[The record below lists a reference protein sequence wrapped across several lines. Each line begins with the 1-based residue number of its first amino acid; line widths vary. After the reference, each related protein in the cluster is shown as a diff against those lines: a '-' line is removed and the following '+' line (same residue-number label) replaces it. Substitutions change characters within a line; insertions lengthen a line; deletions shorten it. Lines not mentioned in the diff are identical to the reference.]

1 MDENGIEVILIFRIA
16 VMKNT
21 AYRIHVKTTID
32 LADDLAISLK
42 KRTAREGISMRTA
55 VHQALRMWL
64 KNQPESHGPMEISAD
79 IGLMTGQGLSPEAAS
94 RSWEELRALSYDQT
108 A

>member
-1 MDENGIEVILIFRIA
+1 M
-16 VMKNT
+16 
-21 AYRIHVKTTID
+21 KTTID

-42 KRTAREGISMRTA
+42 KRTASEGISMRAA

-64 KNQPESHGPMEISAD
+64 KNQPESPTRKSISSD
-79 IGLMTGQGLSPEAAS
+79 IGVMNGQGLSSDAAK
-94 RSWEELRALSYDQT
+94 RSWEELRASSYNEP

>member
-1 MDENGIEVILIFRIA
+1 MVT
-16 VMKNT
+16 T
-21 AYRIHVKTTID
+21 AYRMPVKTTID

-64 KNQPESHGPMEISAD
+64 KNQPVSPGPKHISPD
-79 IGLMTGQGLSPEAAS
+79 IGLMTGQGLSPEAAA
-94 RSWEELRALSYDQT
+94 RSWEELRALSYDQP

>member
-1 MDENGIEVILIFRIA
+1 MANTVYHIL
-16 VMKNT
+16 M
-21 AYRIHVKTTID
+21 KTTID

-42 KRTAREGISMRTA
+42 KRTAREGISMRAA

-64 KNQPESHGPMEISAD
+64 KNQPESPAPKAIPRD
-79 IGLMTGQGLSPEAAS
+79 IGLMAGHGLSPDAAT
-94 RSWEELRALSYDQT
+94 RSWEELRALSYDQP